1 MNNPIS
7 TNRSVIL
14 RSGGL
19 GDFVMTLPLIRTLLS
34 QGPVTLLTRDAYFA
48 LLEGFSNQLELLSID
63 AAKTATLFSSPDHE
77 WRPRF
82 HSARVYSFLS
92 DPHGT
97 LKSNLLVLGIK
108 EFHEL
113 PSRPVKPPHFMEQIF
128 LAAGLPW
135 EPGILK
141 TNHLNHFRKGPG
153 THFWIHPGSGS
164 PEKNCPPRKFR
175 QIFDATS
182 CKLPVIASFGE
193 ADLDLIP
200 PFREA
205 FADLNLTILKL
216 PSLAGLA
223 NEIGRKAARFIGN
236 DSGPAHLAAAMGIP
250 TLAVYRT
257 TDPQVWQPTGSCVET
272 LGPLIP

>member
-1 MNNPIS
+1 
-7 TNRSVIL
+7 
-14 RSGGL
+14 
-19 GDFVMTLPLIRTLLS
+19 
-34 QGPVTLLTRDAYFA
+34 
-48 LLEGFSNQLELLSID
+48 
-63 AAKTATLFSSPDHE
+63 
-77 WRPRF
+77 
-82 HSARVYSFLS
+82 
-92 DPHGT
+92 
-97 LKSNLLVLGIK
+97 
-108 EFHEL
+108 
-113 PSRPVKPPHFMEQIF
+113 
-128 LAAGLPW
+128 
-135 EPGILK
+135 
-141 TNHLNHFRKGPG
+141 
-153 THFWIHPGSGS
+153 
-164 PEKNCPPRKFR
+164 
-175 QIFDATS
+175 
-182 CKLPVIASFGE
+182 PVIASFGE